1 VLVRAS
7 DGAATG
13 YVHSGSIADE
23 AWSPARPLIGYT
35 DTSGGEGF
43 LGTPAEARSVATV
56 RDAASGVVVV
66 QADGRFAGWS
76 PDGAWFYVATSGGLY
91 ARPLAGGALVR
102 VSGVGVPVSVTK
114 P

>member
-1 VLVRAS
+1 
-7 DGAATG
+7 
-13 YVHSGSIADE
+13 
-23 AWSPARPLIGYT
+23 
-35 DTSGGEGF
+35 
-43 LGTPAEARSVATV
+43 
-56 RDAASGVVVV
+56 VVVV